1 MRSTKVS
8 VLEAASQ
15 TRACLHIVHGMP
27 ILFLLF
33 GTVNLVGNAKA
44 RELYGTA
51 QPPLGISPED
61 AIVWRQFLVDKYVHR
76 KFAEPLSWPPNDHR
90 DDLNR
95 SQESPRRHSRCK
107 KDAEKGLNHAVD
119 QFLSLQQTVQP
130 KPLLIQKSPRKEETD
145 LISFENTPASKS
157 DSTRKSVGILD
168 NPNATHDWQYAPQNS
183 KNKEI
188 PVDNNDFFAEFG
200 L

>member
-107 KDAEKGLNHAVD
+107 KGRRERIEPCRRPIPVTSA
-119 QFLSLQQTVQP
+119 
-130 KPLLIQKSPRKEETD
+130 
-145 LISFENTPASKS
+145 
-157 DSTRKSVGILD
+157 DSTTEASAYTKKS
-168 NPNATHDWQYAPQNS
+168 S
-183 KNKEI
+183 
-188 PVDNNDFFAEFG
+188 
-200 L
+200 